1 MEESSDLWQEDRHGG
16 GHTALPVL
24 LRGLLG
30 AVEEVGD
37 LLPEAALG
45 GAVLGHGH
53 LLVLQ
58 VQLGLHP
65 GETQVES
72 GQLTFYSSSRQ

>member
-1 MEESSDLWQEDRHGG
+1 MDGGSDLRQEHGHGG
-16 GHTALPVL
+16 GHAALPVL
-24 LRGLLG
+24 LRRLLG

-45 GAVLGHGH
+45 GAVLAHGH

-65 GETQVES
+65 GGDKS
-72 GQLTFYSSSRQ
+72 GLWQ